1 VGVKRPGKVYRLV
14 WPDDDALM
22 AGVEVRMKG
31 LSIRRLLQAQA
42 LVRAGVLKTADDGGA
57 DEEAVKAVFDLI
69 ADNLISWN
77 LEEDDTEDE
86 EGNVVPGGPVPT
98 TLNGVLSLEL
108 DPVVDIL
115 TEWLEAIAS
124 VAPPLSR
131 NSSAGE
137 PSEEQWGPME
147 PIPAESLSS

>member
-14 WPDDDALM
+14 WPDDDPLM

-31 LSIRRLLQAQA
+31 LSIRRLLEAQA
-42 LVRAGVLKTADDGGA
+42 LVRSGVLRKDDDGGA
-57 DEEAVKAVFDLI
+57 DEAAVKAVFELV
-69 ADNLISWN
+69 ADNLASWN
-77 LEEDDTEDE
+77 LEEDDAKDE
-86 EGNVVPGGPVPT
+86 SGNVVPGGPVPT
-98 TLNGVLSLEL
+98 TLDGVLSLEL

-115 TEWLEAIAS
+115 TQWLEAIAD

-131 NSSAGE
+131 NSSGGE

-147 PIPAESLSS
+147 PIPAESLTS